1 MMNIQSNMQ
10 CDPIDREAGS
20 DDVATQTSD
29 GSPSLP
35 FSLFLIPRQGE
46 LLAMQANPWV
56 SV

>member
-1 MMNIQSNMQ
+1 MNIQSNMQ